1 MYKTIFWFLLVWTL
15 FTLALQVFGYNI
27 LDSIL
32 IVLVIDLIALGIIIE
47 VGKSKTFQDVGSDIT
62 TKIENIEKS
71 VQSLLNSTSEDSV
84 MKKIEDRINSFNTSI
99 EESVISRIEEKLSK
113 QKEDVNYLLDRMS
126 KKTLELE
133 EKLNKF
139 GYSLAEHIESF
150 GDRLDKIER
159 YKPEEEETIPI
170 GESVYVD
177 EETLKEEEEE
187 SEQD

>member
-1 MYKTIFWFLLVWTL
+1 MYKTIFWFLLVWTV
-15 FTLALQVFGYNI
+15 FSLALQMFGYNV

-32 IVLVIDLIALGIIIE
+32 IVLVIDLIALGIIVEI
-47 VGKSKTFQDVGSDIT
+47 GKSKTFQDVGSEIT

-71 VQSLLNSTSEDSV
+71 VQSLLNTTSEDSI
-84 MKKIEDRINSFNTSI
+84 MKKIEDAI
-99 EESVISRIEEKLSK
+99 SK
-113 QKEDVNYLLDRMS
+113 QKEDVNYLLDKMS

-133 EKLNKF
+133 EKISKF
-139 GYSLAEHIESF
+139 GFSLAEHIESF

-177 EETLKEEEEE
+177 EETLKEDEEE
-187 SEQD
+187 SEQ